1 MPAFASR
8 SIYDVLPNHVSVHFM
23 SHLTS
28 RERQLGLLTACT
40 AVFTL
45 AGYEALRSSATIL
58 LKSAYGPDVLAPAM
72 TTTPLV
78 ILLGLWIYGKLL
90 SALGPRRTAVAT
102 SLGFAALIV
111 SAYVA
116 VELELRPATLVLYW
130 LKEFYIVLLIEQYWS
145 YLNSSLSPFAARR
158 LNGPITGVAGF
169 GSMIGG
175 YFVSIAALPMGTAA
189 MVLVGG
195 LTLLPA
201 AWLINQTYRRFGEVD
216 ASKPALGLRGAGIGA
231 NLLRSEPQLRALLAI
246 VLATQMISSLLELN
260 FQQLSSLAFEG
271 RRDAETAFQGQFWSY
286 LNGAALLSQFLLT
299 PLLLTRF
306 SLRQA
311 HLLIPVVQLGAIGW
325 ALTEPSLYSVGLAFM
340 AFKVFDY
347 SLFRGAKEL
356 IYLPLSFDGRY
367 RTKELI
373 DVFGYRTG
381 KAVSSL
387 GVTLLQRFGVELS
400 SLYLPVAFSFCAV
413 WCGLVF
419 PLTER
424 RTDENQT
431 PENLRPP
438 DETDNV

>member
-1 MPAFASR
+1 
-8 SIYDVLPNHVSVHFM
+8 M

-28 RERQLGLLTACT
+28 RERQLGILTACT

-311 HLLIPVVQLGAIGW
+311 HLLIPVVQLGAP
-325 ALTEPSLYSVGLAFM
+325 AHQAMFVG
-340 AFKVFDY
+340 
-347 SLFRGAKEL
+347 G
-356 IYLPLSFDGRY
+356 LP
-367 RTKELI
+367 K
-373 DVFGYRTG
+373 
-381 KAVSSL
+381 L
-387 GVTLLQRFGVELS
+387 G
-400 SLYLPVAFSFCAV
+400 
-413 WCGLVF
+413 
-419 PLTER
+419 
-424 RTDENQT
+424 D
-431 PENLRPP
+431 
-438 DETDNV
+438 